1 MLPLLW
7 HLLFT
12 ARVGQKQKQETLT
25 PVFELYSRI
34 GDIRDYGISR
44 LTKTN
49 SWKQCCKVTIAD
61 SFTQFEKKKSCTL
74 ISPAFSSL
82 CLVQTSQCSYF
93 WLCIW
98 CDCKVSSWSRL
109 RLKSSWFRQPE
120 QRRNLT
126 LAMSKTFFCF
136 VLFFFLFW
144 ESLTSL
150 QRQGYF
156 TTTLSWLCFAGEGL
170 GKFSC

>member
-25 PVFELYSRI
+25 PVFELCSCI

-44 LTKTN
+44 LTITN
-49 SWKQCCKVTIAD
+49 SWKQCRKVTIAD

-82 CLVQTSQCSYF
+82 CLVQTSQCSNF

-120 QRRNLT
+120 ERRNLT

-136 VLFFFLFW
+136 VLFFFFVLRIFNFFTKTGVFYNNFI
-144 ESLTSL
+144 LVVFC
-150 QRQGYF
+150 RQGVR
-156 TTTLSWLCFAGEGL
+156 
-170 GKFSC
+170 